1 MALFKTKKKDYM
13 EGDTKYSRA
22 ITIPQYEIKGE
33 KPLIPEL
40 YNNKKVVELLNHI
53 KNSNVSEEEKKFL
66 TIAAY
71 RHYVFNYSKIAEYYP
86 HASKEMQELME
97 ESALVIID
105 IDDAIMGGYVKLS
118 NKLNQLIEESKQKR
132 GVKDEKFYKIYIDF
146 YSWNNNSKYYPLQCF
161 Y

>member
-1 MALFKTKKKDYM
+1 MALFDIKKKDYM

-22 ITIPQYEIKGE
+22 ISIPQYEVKGE
-33 KPLIPEL
+33 KPFIEEL
-40 YNNKKVVELLNHI
+40 YDNRKVVELLNHI
-53 KNSNVSEEEKKFL
+53 KQSNVSEEEKKFL

-105 IDDAIMGGYVKLS
+105 IEDAIMDGYVLASK
-118 NKLNQLIEESKQKR
+118 KIES
-132 GVKDEKFYKIYIDF
+132 IIDG
-146 YSWNNNSKYYPLQCF
+146 NRKNVEGIE
-161 Y
+161 

>member
-118 NKLNQLIEESKQKR
+118 NKLNQLEESKQQR
-132 GVKDEKFYKIYIDF
+132 GVKDEE
-146 YSWNNNSKYYPLQCF
+146 
-161 Y
+161 